1 MNYYERKAAGICARC
16 NNPATHGVYCESCAE
31 KNSAEKKKLY
41 LESKKNY
48 DCVKCGKPTWGKA
61 HCDDCLKMIR
71 VKQKQRYMELT
82 DEQKMR
88 KRIYNREWLEKN
100 PDKKALYLERQ
111 RERNRRYENV

>member
-61 HCDDCLKMIR
+61 HCEECLRINR
-71 VKQKQRYMELT
+71 VKQKQRYDNQTE
-82 DEQKMR
+82 EQREK
-88 KRIYNREWLEKN
+88 KYLYNRMWLAKHPE
-100 PDKKALYLERQ
+100 KKALYLERQ